1 MVLDIQLIV
10 IFKVISILDALYEL
24 ECMYALLETIS
35 ASPRYRGGVYNN
47 QLLNTRTEL
56 DYCMISLASFRVQCT
71 RITRQVRL
79 TVFLISPA
87 STI

>member
-35 ASPRYRGGVYNN
+35 ASPRYRWGGFTMTNY
-47 QLLNTRTEL
+47 
-56 DYCMISLASFRVQCT
+56 
-71 RITRQVRL
+71 
-79 TVFLISPA
+79 
-87 STI
+87 